1 MLPGATIGRM
11 PPVHGSVKANS
22 LCDRRVLGGL
32 VNGLRA
38 VVVCLVI
45 ACASV
50 VSPAGVVPPATAVTP
65 HEAVAPGW
73 SALAVPAAA
82 PPVTVSDLAARGPKE
97 AWATGYEQAPD
108 GLRPMLYRWNGTAW
122 SRDTT
127 FPGAGEPGWLGKVQF
142 VGTEVWI
149 FHNRAGEGEILR
161 RSAGGW
167 SAVPLPRTLWTY
179 QDFTAVPGAAWVVG
193 EDDTGLKV
201 LRYDGSGWTEQ
212 AAPDGVLYL
221 MGVTARTATDA
232 WAWADTNTGAAVLRW
247 DGTAWRDAK
256 VPLPPD
262 SNVHTLLPEPF
273 GRVTIGGSQYTDGV
287 ARTYLLAFD
296 GRAWRTIHPP
306 LAGDTST
313 EAMVR
318 GPDGALWLPVRSDR
332 AFQSKYARVDGPRT
346 TFSYGPERTNAI
358 DVKPRALARAGSALL
373 SFGTVEIY
381 GSKPNLMSERLG
393 G

>member
-1 MLPGATIGRM
+1 M
-11 PPVHGSVKANS
+11 
-22 LCDRRVLGGL
+22 
-32 VNGLRA
+32 NGLRA
-38 VVVCLVI
+38 VVVCWVLVCV
-45 ACASV
+45 AV
-50 VSPAGVVPPATAVTP
+50 VSPAAATDP
-65 HEAVAPGW
+65 AVAPSW
-73 SALAVPAAA
+73 SALPVAAA
-82 PPVTVSDLAARGPKE
+82 TPPVTVSDLAARGRRE
-97 AWATGYEQAPD
+97 AWATGSEQTAE
-108 GLRPMLYRWNGTAW
+108 GWRPMLYRWDGRAW

-127 FPGAGEPGWLGKVQF
+127 FPGAGEAGSLGKVQF
-142 VGTEVWI
+142 VGDEVWI
-149 FHNRAGEGEILR
+149 FCYRAGAGEILR
-161 RSAGGW
+161 RSAGEW
-167 SAVPLPRTLWTY
+167 STVPLPQTLWTY

-201 LRYDGSGWTEQ
+201 LHHDASGWTTQ
-212 AAPDGVLYL
+212 AVPDGVLYL
-221 MGVTARTATDA
+221 MGITARTATDA
-232 WAWADTNTGAAVLRW
+232 WAWADTSTGTTVLRW

-262 SNVHTLLPEPF
+262 SNVHTLLLEPS
-273 GRVTIGGSQYTDGV
+273 GRITIGGSRYTDGV
-287 ARTYLLAFD
+287 ARTYLMTFD
-296 GRAWRTIHPP
+296 GHAWRTTYPP
-306 LAGDTST
+306 LGDTFT

-332 AFQSKYARVDGPRT
+332 AFQSKYARVDGSRT

>member
-1 MLPGATIGRM
+1 M
-11 PPVHGSVKANS
+11 
-22 LCDRRVLGGL
+22 
-32 VNGLRA
+32 NGLRA

-50 VSPAGVVPPATAVTP
+50 VSPAAAVTP
-65 HEAVAPGW
+65 NAAATPSW
-73 SALAVPAAA
+73 SALPVPSAA
-82 PPVTVSDLAARGPKE
+82 PPVTVSDLAARGPAE
-97 AWATGYEQAPD
+97 AWATGYEQAAD
-108 GLRPMLYRWNGTAW
+108 GWRPMLYRWNGTAW

-149 FHNRAGEGEILR
+149 LHNRAGEGEILR

-167 SAVPLPRTLWTY
+167 SALPLPQTLWTY
-179 QDFTAVPGAAWVVG
+179 QDFTATPGAAWVVG
-193 EDDTGLKV
+193 EDETGLKV
-201 LRYDGSGWTEQ
+201 LHYDGSRWTAQ
-212 AAPDGVLYL
+212 ATPADVLYL
-221 MGVTARTATDA
+221 MGVTARTADDA
-232 WAWADTNTGAAVLRW
+232 WAWADTSSGSAVLHW
-247 DGTAWRDAK
+247 DGTAWQDAN

-262 SNVHTLLPEPF
+262 SNVHTLLLEPA
-273 GRVTIGGSQYTDGV
+273 GRITIGGSQYTDGV
-287 ARTYLLAFD
+287 ASTYLMTFN
-296 GRAWRTIHPP
+296 GHVWRTAHPP
-306 LAGDTST
+306 LGDTST

-358 DVKPRALARAGSALL
+358 DVKPRALTRAGSSLL

>member
-1 MLPGATIGRM
+1 
-11 PPVHGSVKANS
+11 
-22 LCDRRVLGGL
+22 

-38 VVVCLVI
+38 VIVCLVI
-45 ACASV
+45 VCAAI
-50 VSPAGVVPPATAVTP
+50 VSPAAAVTP
-65 HEAVAPGW
+65 AAAAKPSW
-73 SALAVPAAA
+73 SALPVPAAA
-82 PPVTVSDLAARGPKE
+82 PPVTVSDLAARGPGE
-97 AWATGYEQAPD
+97 AWATGYEHASD
-108 GLRPMLYRWNGTAW
+108 GLRPMLYRWDGTAW

-127 FPGAGEPGWLGKVQF
+127 FPGAEEPGWLGKVQF
-142 VGTEVWI
+142 VGEEVWI
-149 FHNRAGEGEILR
+149 FHNRAGTGEILR

-167 SAVPLPRTLWTY
+167 SAVPLPQTLWTY

-201 LRYDGSGWTEQ
+201 LHYDGSTWTTQ
-212 AAPDGVLYL
+212 STPDDVLYV
-221 MGVTARTATDA
+221 MGVIARTATDA
-232 WAWADTNTGAAVLRW
+232 WAWADTSTGTTVLRRN
-247 DGTAWRDAK
+247 GTAWQDAK
-256 VPLPPD
+256 VPLPSN
-262 SNVHTLLPEPF
+262 SNVHTILVEPS

-287 ARTYLLAFD
+287 ARTYLMTFN
-296 GRAWRTIHPP
+296 GRAWRTTYPP
-306 LAGDTST
+306 LGDTYT

-358 DVKPRALARAGSALL
+358 DVKPRALARAGFSLL